1 MSIHGY
7 FSSDE
12 AEETFE
18 QVRTALILNG
28 LVIFSEN
35 ETSY

>member
-1 MSIHGY
+1 MSTPGY

-18 QVRTALILNG
+18 QMWTALALNG

-35 ETSY
+35 EMSY